1 MDEASAPPELLDLT
15 TAIVV
20 AYAGSHTLPASE
32 LPELIGSVF
41 GALRD
46 LGTVA
51 EPAPPAEA
59 LVPAVPVKKS
69 VTPEFIVCLE
79 DGKKMQMLKRYL
91 ATRYNMTPAEYRQ
104 RWGLPDDYPMAAPSY
119 AAMRSKMAKDLGLG
133 RKPAAATP
141 VPAPAPVA
149 APEPAPAA
157 EVAAGKP
164 ARRVYMRKRAKGG
177 MSSGMTGPADG

>member
-32 LPELIGSVF
+32 LPGLIGSVF
-41 GALRD
+41 GALRK
-46 LGTVA
+46 LSTVA
-51 EPAPPAEA
+51 EPAPSAEA
-59 LVPAVPVKKS
+59 LVPAVPVRKS
-69 VTPEFIVCLE
+69 VTPEYLVCLE
-79 DGKKMQMLKRYL
+79 DGRRVTLLKRYL

-104 RWGLPDDYPMAAPSY
+104 RWNLPDDYPMAAPSY

-133 RKPAAATP
+133 RKPAATTP
-141 VPAPAPVA
+141 VPAPAPVTA
-149 APEPAPAA
+149 SEPAPAA

-177 MSSGMTGPADG
+177 MSSGITGPADG

>member
-20 AYAGSHTLPASE
+20 AYAGSQTLPASE

-41 GALRD
+41 GTLRD

-51 EPAPPAEA
+51 EPRSPADA

-104 RWGLPDDYPMAAPSY
+104 RWGLPADYPMAAPAY
-119 AAMRSKMAKDLGLG
+119 AAIRSKMAKDLGFG
-133 RKPAAATP
+133 RKRAATTLEP
-141 VPAPAPVA
+141 EPAA
-149 APEPAPAA
+149 APEPVPVAPQ
-157 EVAAGKP
+157 P
-164 ARRVYMRKRAKGG
+164 ARRVFMRKRAKV
-177 MSSGMTGPADG
+177 AE

>member
-41 GALRD
+41 AALRK

-59 LVPAVPVKKS
+59 LVPAVPVRKS
-69 VTPEFIVCLE
+69 VTPEYLVCLE
-79 DGKKMQMLKRYL
+79 DGRKMKLLKRHL
-91 ATRYNMTPAEYRQ
+91 AKDHGLTPA
-104 RWGLPDDYPMAAPSY
+104 A
-119 AAMRSKMAKDLGLG
+119 
-133 RKPAAATP
+133 
-141 VPAPAPVA
+141 
-149 APEPAPAA
+149 
-157 EVAAGKP
+157 
-164 ARRVYMRKRAKGG
+164 
-177 MSSGMTGPADG
+177 

>member
-15 TAIVV
+15 TEIVA

-32 LPELIGSVF
+32 LPGLIGSVF

-51 EPAPPAEA
+51 EPVAPPAEA
-59 LVPAVPVKKS
+59 LVPAVPVRKS
-69 VTPEFIVCLE
+69 VMPDYIVCLE
-79 DGKKMQMLKRYL
+79 DGKKLKVLKRHL
-91 ATRYNMTPAEYRQ
+91 ATYYNLTPDAYRQ

-133 RKPAAATP
+133 RKLAAATP
-141 VPAPAPVA
+141 VPAPVA
-149 APEPAPAA
+149 APESAPAV

-164 ARRVYMRKRAKGG
+164 ARRVYMRKRAK
-177 MSSGMTGPADG
+177 TVE

>member
-1 MDEASAPPELLDLT
+1 MDEASAPPELFDLT

-41 GALRD
+41 TALRN

-69 VTPEFIVCLE
+69 VTPEFIICLE

-104 RWGLPDDYPMAAPSY
+104 RWGLPADYPMAAPAY
-119 AAMRSKMAKDLGLG
+119 AAIRSKMAKDLGFG
-133 RKPAAATP
+133 RKRAATTLEP
-141 VPAPAPVA
+141 EPAA
-149 APEPAPAA
+149 APEPVPVAPQ
-157 EVAAGKP
+157 P
-164 ARRVYMRKRAKGG
+164 TRRVFMRKRAKV
-177 MSSGMTGPADG
+177 AE

>member
-41 GALRD
+41 GALRK

-59 LVPAVPVKKS
+59 LVPAVPVRKS
-69 VTPEFIVCLE
+69 VTPE
-79 DGKKMQMLKRYL
+79 YH
-91 ATRYNMTPAEYRQ
+91 
-104 RWGLPDDYPMAAPSY
+104 GLPRGRQEDEDAQAASGDALRPDAGGVPAALGAANDYPMAAPAY
-119 AAMRSKMAKDLGLG
+119 AAMRSAMAKRSGA
-133 RKPAAATP
+133 RPQ
-141 VPAPAPVA
+141 
-149 APEPAPAA
+149 
-157 EVAAGKP
+157 AG
-164 ARRVYMRKRAKGG
+164 GNDCC
-177 MSSGMTGPADG
+177 TGPAVGFRASTCSRGGAASRRGGCTCASERRWPNERRQRPAG

>member
-15 TAIVV
+15 TEIVV
-20 AYAGSHTLPASE
+20 AYAGRHTLPASE
-32 LPELIGSVF
+32 LPGLIDSVF
-41 GALRD
+41 GALRK

-51 EPAPPAEA
+51 EPAPSAEA

-69 VTPEFIVCLE
+69 VMPDYIVCLE
-79 DGKKMQMLKRYL
+79 DGKKLKVLKRHL
-91 ATRYNMTPAEYRQ
+91 AAYYNLTPDAYRQ
-104 RWGLPDDYPMAAPSY
+104 RWGLPADYPMAAPSY

-133 RKPAAATP
+133 RKPAPIPA
-141 VPAPAPVA
+141 APAPVA

-164 ARRVYMRKRAKGG
+164 ARRVFMRKRAK
-177 MSSGMTGPADG
+177 AAE

>member
-32 LPELIGSVF
+32 LPGLIGSVF
-41 GALRD
+41 GALRE

-79 DGKKMQMLKRYL
+79 DGKKMKMLKRHL

-104 RWGLPDDYPMAAPSY
+104 RWGLPDDYPMAAPAY

-133 RKPAAATP
+133 RKPAATT
-141 VPAPAPVA
+141 
-149 APEPAPAA
+149 PEPAPAPA
-157 EVAAGKP
+157 APEPSSRGGGAAAG
-164 ARRVYMRKRAKGG
+164 AAGVHAQASQG
-177 MSSGMTGPADG
+177 AE

>member
-41 GALRD
+41 GTLRD

-51 EPAPPAEA
+51 EPTPPAEA

-69 VTPEFIVCLE
+69 VTPEFIICLE

-91 ATRYNMTPAEYRQ
+91 ATRYNLTPAEYRQ
-104 RWGLPDDYPMAAPSY
+104 RWGLPADYPMVAPNY
-119 AAMRSKMAKDLGLG
+119 AAARSQLAKQMGLG
-133 RKPAAATP
+133 QQRRRR
-141 VPAPAPVA
+141 
-149 APEPAPAA
+149 
-157 EVAAGKP
+157 GK
-164 ARRVYMRKRAKGG
+164 
-177 MSSGMTGPADG
+177 

>member
-20 AYAGSHTLPASE
+20 AYAGSQTLLASE

-41 GALRD
+41 TALRD

-79 DGKKMQMLKRYL
+79 V
-91 ATRYNMTPAEYRQ
+91 
-104 RWGLPDDYPMAAPSY
+104 
-119 AAMRSKMAKDLGLG
+119 G
-133 RKPAAATP
+133 R
-141 VPAPAPVA
+141 
-149 APEPAPAA
+149 
-157 EVAAGKP
+157 
-164 ARRVYMRKRAKGG
+164 
-177 MSSGMTGPADG
+177 

>member
-32 LPELIGSVF
+32 LPGLIGSVF
-41 GALRD
+41 GALRK

-51 EPAPPAEA
+51 EPTPPAEA
-59 LVPAVPVKKS
+59 LVPAVPVRKS
-69 VTPEFIVCLE
+69 VTPEYLVCLE
-79 DGKKMQMLKRYL
+79 DGKKLKLLKRHL
-91 ATRYNMTPAEYRQ
+91 ATHYDLTPAAYRQ

-133 RKPAAATP
+133 RKPAATTLY
-141 VPAPAPVA
+141 
-149 APEPAPAA
+149 
-157 EVAAGKP
+157 
-164 ARRVYMRKRAKGG
+164 RRQHR
-177 MSSGMTGPADG
+177 

>member
-1 MDEASAPPELLDLT
+1 MDEASAPPEVLDLT
-15 TAIVV
+15 TKIVA

-32 LPELIGSVF
+32 LPGLIGSVF
-41 GALRD
+41 GALRK

-51 EPAPPAEA
+51 EPAPPPAEA
-59 LVPAVPVKKS
+59 LVPAVPVRKS
-69 VTPEFIVCLE
+69 VMPDYIVCLE
-79 DGKKMQMLKRYL
+79 DGKKLKVLKRHL
-91 ATRYNMTPAEYRQ
+91 ATYYNLTPDAYRQ

-133 RKPAAATP
+133 RKPTATTP
-141 VPAPAPVA
+141 VPAAPAPVA

-164 ARRVYMRKRAKGG
+164 ARRVFMRKRAK
-177 MSSGMTGPADG
+177 AE